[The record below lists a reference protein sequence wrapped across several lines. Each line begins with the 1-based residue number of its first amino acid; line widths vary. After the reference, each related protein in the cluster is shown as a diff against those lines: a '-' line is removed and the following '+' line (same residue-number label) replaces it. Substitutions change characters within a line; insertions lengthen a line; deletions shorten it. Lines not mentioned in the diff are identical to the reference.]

1 MALRFRELPWY
12 FQLVLFV
19 LVAVGVWALGWYVDF
34 PPIFP
39 IQAARA
45 EQADLQ
51 RKYKQLVDEVAK
63 LQAVKQ
69 RHQELKTRLA
79 ATKDQLAQI
88 QTVVPEEKKTDE
100 FMRTLQAS
108 ATNAQVSL
116 RRLTSRPV
124 VTKEFYAEM
133 PFEVELDGPYYAAME
148 FFDRLGR
155 STRIINA
162 GGLRLQGIQAP
173 RGGRPPRRAAGR
185 REARGL
191 PRAGSRVRRR
201 VMTRRGWQSRTVVAA
216 GVWLVATACLF
227 GALTSPAQSTA
238 PPAMKVI
245 GGVKQQVGQ
254 QSAQKPAAAAPAAPE
269 TALPVAKRRDPFRS
283 LLDRKS
289 TR

>member
-12 FQLVLFV
+12 FQLMLFV
-19 LVAVGVWALGWYVDF
+19 LVAVGVYALGWFVDF

-39 IQAARA
+39 IQAARS

-88 QTVVPEEKKTDE
+88 QTVVPEEKKTDD

-108 ATNAQVSL
+108 ATNAQISL

-133 PFEVELDGPYYAAME
+133 PFEIELDGPYYAAME

-162 GGLRLQGIQAP
+162 GGLRLQGIESQ
-173 RGGRPPRRAAGR
+173 RGGGKFEYTPGTTVAGVVTITTYYIPAPA
-185 REARGL
+185 E
-191 PRAGSRVRRR
+191 
-201 VMTRRGWQSRTVVAA
+201 VAA
-216 GVWLVATACLF
+216 VA
-227 GALTSPAQSTA
+227 
-238 PPAMKVI
+238 
-245 GGVKQQVGQ
+245 
-254 QSAQKPAAAAPAAPE
+254 PAAAAGAGAAP
-269 TALPVAKRRDPFRS
+269 RRGAAGGPGPAPRPQ
-283 LLDRKS
+283 
-289 TR
+289 

>member
-12 FQLVLFV
+12 LQLVLFV
-19 LVAVGVWALGWYVDF
+19 LVAVGVYTAGWMIDL

-39 IQAARA
+39 IQAARS

-100 FMRTLQAS
+100 FMRTLQSS

-133 PFEVELDGPYYAAME
+133 PFEVELDGGYYALLD
-148 FFDRLGR
+148 FYRRLGGT
-155 STRIINA
+155 TRIINA
-162 GGLRLQGIQAP
+162 GGLKFKGIET
-173 RGGRPPRRAAGR
+173 GRSKYEYAAG
-185 REARGL
+185 
-191 PRAGSRVRRR
+191 
-201 VMTRRGWQSRTVVAA
+201 TTVA
-216 GVWLVATACLF
+216 GVCTVTTYYTPTEAEL
-227 GALTSPAQSTA
+227 
-238 PPAMKVI
+238 
-245 GGVKQQVGQ
+245 
-254 QSAQKPAAAAPAAPE
+254 AAAAPPAPGQKKAPARPPRQPAAP
-269 TALPVAKRRDPFRS
+269 RR
-283 LLDRKS
+283 
-289 TR
+289 

>member
-19 LVAVGVWALGWYVDF
+19 LVAVGVYALGWMIDF

-39 IQAARA
+39 IQAART

-69 RHQELKTRLA
+69 RHTELKTRLA

-88 QTVVPEEKKTDE
+88 QTVVPEEKKTDD

-108 ATNAQVSL
+108 ATNAQVAL

-124 VTKEFYAEM
+124 VIKEFYAEM

-162 GGLRLQGIQAP
+162 SGLRLQGIESQRGAGKFDYAP
-173 RGGRPPRRAAGR
+173 GTTVAGVCVVTTYYIPAPAEMAAVAPAAG
-185 REARGL
+185 
-191 PRAGSRVRRR
+191 
-201 VMTRRGWQSRTVVAA
+201 
-216 GVWLVATACLF
+216 
-227 GALTSPAQSTA
+227 
-238 PPAMKVI
+238 
-245 GGVKQQVGQ
+245 
-254 QSAQKPAAAAPAAPE
+254 AAAAPRRGAAAGGPGP
-269 TALPVAKRRDPFRS
+269 APRP
-283 LLDRKS
+283 
-289 TR
+289 

>member
-12 FQLVLFV
+12 VQTVIFV
-19 LVAVGVWALGWYVDF
+19 LVGVGVYVAGRTIDL

-39 IQAARA
+39 LVAART

-79 ATKDQLAQI
+79 ATKDQLQQI

-100 FMRTLQAS
+100 FMRTLQAA
-108 ATNAQVSL
+108 ATNAQIAL
-116 RRLTSRPV
+116 RRLTARPV

-133 PFEVELDGPYYAAME
+133 PFEVELDGPYYSAME

-162 GGLRLQGIQAP
+162 GGLRLQGIESTRGAAKWEYAPGTTVAGVVTVTTYYIPAPAEVAAVAPATPAAGARRGPAP
-173 RGGRPPRRAAGR
+173 RPG
-185 REARGL
+185 
-191 PRAGSRVRRR
+191 
-201 VMTRRGWQSRTVVAA
+201 T
-216 GVWLVATACLF
+216 
-227 GALTSPAQSTA
+227 
-238 PPAMKVI
+238 
-245 GGVKQQVGQ
+245 
-254 QSAQKPAAAAPAAPE
+254 
-269 TALPVAKRRDPFRS
+269 
-283 LLDRKS
+283 
-289 TR
+289 

>member
-19 LVAVGVWALGWYVDF
+19 LVAVGVWALGWDVEF

-39 IQAARA
+39 IQAA
-45 EQADLQ
+45 Q
-51 RKYKQLVDEVAK
+51 
-63 LQAVKQ
+63 Q

-88 QTVVPEEKKTDE
+88 QTVVPEEKKTDD

-124 VTKEFYAEM
+124 VTKEVYAEI
-133 PFEVELDGPYYAAME
+133 PFEVELAGPYYAAME

-162 GGLRLQGIQAP
+162 GGLRLQGIEAQ
-173 RGGRPPRRAAGR
+173 RGGGKFDYAPGTSVAGVCVVTTYYIPAPA
-185 REARGL
+185 E
-191 PRAGSRVRRR
+191 
-201 VMTRRGWQSRTVVAA
+201 VAA
-216 GVWLVATACLF
+216 V
-227 GALTSPAQSTA
+227 
-238 PPAMKVI
+238 
-245 GGVKQQVGQ
+245 
-254 QSAQKPAAAAPAAPE
+254 APAAGGGGAPRPGGRE
-269 TALPVAKRRDPFRS
+269 
-283 LLDRKS
+283 
-289 TR
+289 

>member
-19 LVAVGVWALGWYVDF
+19 LVAVGVYALGAMIDF

-39 IQAARA
+39 IQAART
-45 EQADLQ
+45 EQAELQ

-88 QTVVPEEKKTDE
+88 QTVVPEEKKTDD

-162 GGLRLQGIQAP
+162 GGLRLQGIEAQ
-173 RGGRPPRRAAGR
+173 RGGGKFDYAPGTSVAGVCVVTTYYIPAPAEVAAVAPAAG
-185 REARGL
+185 
-191 PRAGSRVRRR
+191 
-201 VMTRRGWQSRTVVAA
+201 
-216 GVWLVATACLF
+216 
-227 GALTSPAQSTA
+227 
-238 PPAMKVI
+238 
-245 GGVKQQVGQ
+245 
-254 QSAQKPAAAAPAAPE
+254 AAAAPRRGAAGGPGP
-269 TALPVAKRRDPFRS
+269 APRP
-283 LLDRKS
+283 
-289 TR
+289 

>member
-19 LVAVGVWALGWYVDF
+19 LVAVGVYALGAMIDF

-88 QTVVPEEKKTDE
+88 QTVVPEEKKTDD

-108 ATNAQVSL
+108 ATNAQGS
-116 RRLTSRPV
+116 RRGLASRPGGGGKFASAPGTSVAGVCV
-124 VTKEFYAEM
+124 VPPSYIPAPAE
-133 PFEVELDGPYYAAME
+133 VAAV
-148 FFDRLGR
+148 
-155 STRIINA
+155 
-162 GGLRLQGIQAP
+162 
-173 RGGRPPRRAAGR
+173 PPAAG
-185 REARGL
+185 
-191 PRAGSRVRRR
+191 
-201 VMTRRGWQSRTVVAA
+201 
-216 GVWLVATACLF
+216 
-227 GALTSPAQSTA
+227 
-238 PPAMKVI
+238 
-245 GGVKQQVGQ
+245 
-254 QSAQKPAAAAPAAPE
+254 AAAAP
-269 TALPVAKRRDPFRS
+269 RRGA
-283 LLDRKS
+283 
-289 TR
+289 